1 MPLPNLDILQD
12 PEEIKE
18 KEVEEEQMTEEEEE
32 ETLFKKTMMIRMEM
46 TDKPE
51 AFERYYQMSKKV
63 DPFDFTKAMDDFFP
77 KRVSKK
83 PSEEEL
89 NKMKKIRNNRRKR
102 QLEEYGHLI
111 DKKKNK
117 G

>member
-1 MPLPNLDILQD
+1 MPLPNLDILPD

-18 KEVEEEQMTEEEEE
+18 KEVEEKQKTEEEEE
-32 ETLFKKTMMIRMEM
+32 EALFKKTMMIRMEM